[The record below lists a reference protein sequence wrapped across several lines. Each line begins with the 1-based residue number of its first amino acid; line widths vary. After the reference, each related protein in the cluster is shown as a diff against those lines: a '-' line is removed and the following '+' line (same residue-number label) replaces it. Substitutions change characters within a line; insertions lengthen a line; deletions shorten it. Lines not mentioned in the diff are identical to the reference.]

1 MRHSTVNGSG
11 NYKRINFPSS
21 FSMSFIGEKLSSMS
35 VVGYD
40 DDVSIKVLTV
50 HIQIMAYRLTR
61 RLDIFPVFPVFPV
74 SPVLSSS
81 PSQASFDLPSSVPA
95 AVRWKNLLRCGLMK
109 LLKMHFS
116 RVHQKKETR
125 KNRERGNIICILRA
139 RKRGREGLHIN
150 NLKSL
155 WHEVLS
161 FFFGAL

>member
-1 MRHSTVNGSG
+1 M
-11 NYKRINFPSS
+11 
-21 FSMSFIGEKLSSMS
+21 
-35 VVGYD
+35 D

-61 RLDIFPVFPVFPV
+61 RLDIFPVFPV
-74 SPVLSSS
+74 SPVLFSS

-116 RVHQKKETR
+116 RVYQKKETR

-139 RKRGREGLHIN
+139 RARERGLHIN

-161 FFFGAL
+161 LFFGAL